1 MYRTNETHAPVPFR
15 QGLED
20 AACFFPFLFDGSF
33 VGTLYRPPLQRAER
47 WTGVCDSVLSVFV
60 FRKSAVVSLLGSVFA
75 LVDRFHVP
83 QSYGR
88 SFMSRL

>member
-15 QGLED
+15 VLK
-20 AACFFPFLFDGSF
+20 ALLAFSRFFLT
-33 VGTLYRPPLQRAER
+33 VPLLVDLSDEH
-47 WTGVCDSVLSVFV
+47 WTGVCDSVFSVFV

-75 LVDRFHVP
+75 LAGRFHVP
-83 QSYGR
+83 RSYGR